1 MPRNPYSTSKAAERN
16 GTAPPHV
23 SVWGGNGRYAVRDIP
38 ESTDPEYTTGYS
50 PALKAGGSPDG
61 SALPD
66 DIRIGQRDSPIP
78 GRNFNDPRWQAREDS
93 EFLER
98 HDAERWTKGWRVQQR
113 KAPTPTN
120 PLWTQ
125 ERTPTRPTAD
135 MAPMG
140 TLFQRPWHIP
150 RNIKDALGEHAVT
163 HFSMADHRRVYPIMG
178 MKPQGRVGTNTYR
191 AQPRPWDENLF
202 IPPPAG
208 SDSGM
213 LGGIAGNRTWRL

>member
-1 MPRNPYSTSKAAERN
+1 MARNPYATPTAAQRN

-23 SVWGGNGRYAVRDIP
+23 SVWGGNGRYAVKQPP
-38 ESTDPEYTTGYS
+38 ESTDPDYTTGFS

-66 DIRIGQRDSPIP
+66 DIRIGTRKTPVP
-78 GRNFNDPRWQAREDS
+78 NRNWNDPAFNTRRESD
-93 EFLER
+93 FHER
-98 HDAERWTKGWRVQQR
+98 HSAEHWTKGWRVKQETTARPNIPIQR
-113 KAPTPTN
+113 QDR
-120 PLWTQ
+120 L
-125 ERTPTRPTAD
+125 PTRPTAD

-150 RNIKDALGEHAVT
+150 RNIKDAVGENAIT
-163 HFSMADHRRVYPIMG
+163 HFSLADHKRRYEIMG
-178 MKPQGRVGTNTYR
+178 MKPQGRLGVNTYR

-208 SDSGM
+208 GHG